1 MLLETMDGGQHGLRG
16 KRKRDWRP
24 ARGGEAGTS
33 LARRAGHHSLSPKPG
48 TRLELDLT
56 EHAWRMRE
64 PRQGGLTTTS
74 IRPLGP
80 ESCGR
85 RMMRGCRPAGGTGK
99 QTGGSRAK
107 AARKKV
113 GAGHGEDEYDDLGRK
128 KKREELEKGGFTPFG
143 SVCEASILK
152 QIQR

>member
-1 MLLETMDGGQHGLRG
+1 MKLEPWMAVGATWTEE
-16 KRKRDWRP
+16 RKERDWRP
-24 ARGGEAGTS
+24 ARGGEAATGLT
-33 LARRAGHHSLSPKPG
+33 RRAGHHSLSPEPG
-48 TRLELDLT
+48 TRLDLDLT
-56 EHAWRMRE
+56 EHAGRMWE

-80 ESCGR
+80 ESCGS

-113 GAGHGEDEYDDLGRK
+113 GAGHGEDEYEDLGRK
-128 KKREELEKGGFTPFG
+128 KKREVG
-143 SVCEASILK
+143 SKWICSIVPPLLP
-152 QIQR
+152 